1 MILTCTFDSAHPIVC
16 AMNKYFRNHKK
27 YDVQKVES
35 VVYDLQVRGVTKRKK
50 PNVEEEQTMNE

>member
-1 MILTCTFDSAHPIVC
+1 MISLCTSNSARC
-16 AMNKYFRNHKK
+16 AVNKHFRNHKQ

-50 PNVEEEQTMNE
+50 PNVEEEQNMNE

>member
-1 MILTCTFDSAHPIVC
+1 MLQHC
-16 AMNKYFRNHKK
+16 RNREQ

-50 PNVEEEQTMNE
+50 PNVEEEQNMNE